1 MVRARTGRLTR
12 GPARAA
18 WSGACTGR
26 SAMHAAPLSW
36 VGSVAVRSG
45 ADAEGGGPGRGATH
59 MDLFGVACFHLA
71 DVGGHAV
78 GAAVVGELADLGDQP
93 VQRLGVE
100 ASESRD
106 AGQSAR
112 RPSHLPAR
120 RVRAAG

>member
-59 MDLFGVACFHLA
+59 MDLFGDAGFHLA
-71 DVGGHAV
+71 DMGDHAD
-78 GAAVVGELADLGDQP
+78 GAAVVGELADLGYHP
-93 VQRLGVE
+93 VQGLGVE
-100 ASESRD
+100 ACEAIVD
-106 AGQSAR
+106 QQCLTLQS
-112 RPSHLPAR
+112 P
-120 RVRAAG
+120 G